1 MSPQVQRVCPLV
13 SSGKSQ
19 VRDYCP
25 LSMAMKW
32 VRLSDLAGA
41 MASKCQKQ
49 GLNLDMGDPKF
60 LFFPPAGAQPPVT
73 EPDAEAECRLASQAL
88 TP

>member
-1 MSPQVQRVCPLV
+1 
-13 SSGKSQ
+13 
-19 VRDYCP
+19 
-25 LSMAMKW
+25 
-32 VRLSDLAGA
+32 